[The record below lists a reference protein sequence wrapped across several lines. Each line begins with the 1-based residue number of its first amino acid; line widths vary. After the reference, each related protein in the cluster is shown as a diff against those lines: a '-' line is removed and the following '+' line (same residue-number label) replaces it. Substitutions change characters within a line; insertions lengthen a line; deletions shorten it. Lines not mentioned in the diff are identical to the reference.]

1 MERVSLDVRKN
12 ENIARRVR
20 TAGETRA
27 GTARGV
33 GAGWRGPARAG
44 LERTRRT
51 LAPDSGRARLAG
63 ARARVARPPACAR
76 APEVDAG
83 AATRAR
89 ITHGIAIAFRL
100 VVSCVRACAC
110 CACYPSATATPRPR
124 AWRLCLGA
132 FTSATRASTRTSLR
146 SSGRAQ
152 VLPALPTT
160 RGSFRIGTRAAR
172 RTDANGVSTRERIKN
187 ARIDFEPNPIWR
199 SGFFRAACD
208 GIFNRVGDL
217 AM

>member
-1 MERVSLDVRKN
+1 MERVSLDVREN
-12 ENIARRVR
+12 ENIARRTNSWR
-20 TAGETRA
+20 DASGHRA
-27 GTARGV
+27 WRRC
-33 GAGWRGPARAG
+33 GWRGPARAG

-51 LAPDSGRARLAG
+51 LAPDSGRARLG

>member
-1 MERVSLDVRKN
+1 MERVSLDVREN

-199 SGFFRAACD
+199 SGFFR
-208 GIFNRVGDL
+208 GVIYIFNRIGDL